1 MNLTFL
7 IPVKIESED
16 RVRNLI
22 TVLSYLLTKVD
33 AKIIVKEC
41 DTEQKFAKLVSPY
54 LSKRFGVI
62 SHRVRHIYEEQKD
75 NFFHKTRILNDLIEE
90 ADTEIVCNYDTD
102 VLLPVTSYTLAYEM
116 IKRGQ
121 CDAVYPYGCG
131 VYQKAV
137 TYNNDI
143 CNEFLESKLD
153 VEQLDKYVSLSSS
166 TIGWC
171 QFIRKENYIH
181 SYMMNENFQAWGPE
195 DSELYYRLNAL
206 GNRVVR
212 VNDYVYH
219 LEHSRSADSWFNN
232 PMWQQNTQLWN
243 WIRTQS
249 KENLS
254 RYYESQD
261 YVKRRLSSAKVRK

>member
-7 IPVKIESED
+7 IPVKLESED
-16 RVRNLI
+16 RVRNLS
-22 TVLSYLLTKVD
+22 TVLTYLLTKFD

-41 DTEQKFAKLVSPY
+41 DTESKFSKLITPY
-54 LSKRFGVI
+54 LTKRFGII
-62 SHRVRHIYEEQKD
+62 SHRFKHIYEKQTQ
-75 NFFHKTRILNDLIEE
+75 NFFHKTRILNDLIDES
-90 ADTEIVCNYDTD
+90 DTEVVCNYDTD
-102 VLLPVTSYTLAYEM
+102 VLLPITSYTLAYEM
-116 IKRGQ
+116 IIRGQ
-121 CDAVYPYGCG
+121 CDAVYPFGCG

-137 TYNNDI
+137 SYNNKVYD
-143 CNEFLESKLD
+143 EFVNSNLD
-153 VEQLDKYVSLSSS
+153 VKELDKYVSLSNS

-171 QFIRKENYIH
+171 QFIRRENYIH

-195 DSELYYRLNAL
+195 DCELYYRLNAL

-219 LEHSRSADSWFNN
+219 LEHGRSVDSWFNN

-249 KENLS
+249 KEDLS

-261 YVKRRLSSAKVRK
+261 YVKRRLSSAKVY